1 MEHIIKIKEYSD
13 KVQINDIKI
22 KFWRKNVDKK
32 PKYQAK
38 IDNLIEKNEKILE
51 KIDSQRQ

>member
-13 KVQINDIKI
+13 NVQINDIKI

-38 IDNLIEKNEKILE
+38 IDKLIEKNEKILE